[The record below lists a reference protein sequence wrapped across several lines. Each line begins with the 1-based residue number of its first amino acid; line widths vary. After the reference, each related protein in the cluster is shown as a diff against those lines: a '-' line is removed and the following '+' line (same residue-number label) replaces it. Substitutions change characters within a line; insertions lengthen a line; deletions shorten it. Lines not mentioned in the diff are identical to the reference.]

1 MSNFMQLRT
10 DHVELLDICQSLE
23 GSIAGDTPP
32 SSVDLFAVRKRLTAK
47 LIAHLKAEDWLL
59 YPRLLE
65 SEDDQVASTAAAFV
79 EEMGGLAAAFNKYVE
94 SWDAFRIEREG
105 GGLQDRDCRNHRR
118 AALPHHARESRA
130 LSADRKAR
138 QGRLTPALF

>member
-10 DHVELLDICQSLE
+10 DHVELLDICQLLE

-32 SSVDLFAVRKRLTAK
+32 SSVDLFGVRKRLTTK

-65 SEDDQVASTAAAFV
+65 SEDAEIASTAAKFV
-79 EEMGGLAAAFNKYVE
+79 EEMGGLAAAFNTYVE
-94 SWDAFRIEREG
+94 CWDAFRIEREW
-105 GGLQDRDCRNHRR
+105 
-118 AALPHHARESRA
+118 PEY
-130 LSADRKAR
+130 K
-138 QGRLTPALF
+138 